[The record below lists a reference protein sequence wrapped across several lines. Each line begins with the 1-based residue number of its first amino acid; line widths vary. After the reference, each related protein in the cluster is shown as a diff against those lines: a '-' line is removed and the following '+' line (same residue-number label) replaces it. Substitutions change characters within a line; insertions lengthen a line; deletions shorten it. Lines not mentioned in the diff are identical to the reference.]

1 MKFSQTLHSD
11 HIYGTEALVLMEV
24 VNSNMDSW
32 TLITW
37 WLSHVLYALIAERE
51 EYPEKKYRGEHMRK
65 LSKAPF
71 TLWRY
76 G

>member
-1 MKFSQTLHSD
+1 MKFSQTLYSD
-11 HIYGTEALVLMEV
+11 HIYGTDALEKYNRTEV

-37 WLSHVLYALIAERE
+37 WLSHVLYALIVERE

-71 TLWRY
+71 TL
-76 G
+76 